1 MLGLPAEC
9 TETQFMSTWRS
20 FLKRNHPDLNPDQ
33 TPDERRRFAEAVGL
47 WRR

>member
-1 MLGLPAEC
+1 MTA
-9 TETQFMSTWRS
+9 WRA

-33 TPDERRRFAEAVGL
+33 TPEERRLFAEAVGL